1 MEATNSYGFALA
13 YFLAEQAYKVSS
25 INPKQLKAF
34 AESDL
39 KRNKTD
45 KLDAAIMAEFCH
57 QKSPRLWQPG
67 SETMQEF
74 QALYRRWDTLKA
86 MAA

>member
-13 YFLAEQAYKVSS
+13 HFLTAQGYKVSVV
-25 INPKQLKAF
+25 NPKQIKAF

-45 KLDAAIMAEFCH
+45 KLDAAIIAEFC
-57 QKSPRLWQPG
+57 
-67 SETMQEF
+67 
-74 QALYRRWDTLKA
+74 
-86 MAA
+86 

>member
-57 QKSPRLWQPG
+57 
-67 SETMQEF
+67 
-74 QALYRRWDTLKA
+74 
-86 MAA
+86 